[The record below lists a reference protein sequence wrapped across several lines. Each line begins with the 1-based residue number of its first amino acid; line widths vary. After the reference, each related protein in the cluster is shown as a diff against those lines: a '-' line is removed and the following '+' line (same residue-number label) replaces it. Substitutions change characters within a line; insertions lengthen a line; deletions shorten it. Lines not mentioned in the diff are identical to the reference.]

1 MIAFAKRNMKI
12 FFRDKSAVFFS
23 LLGVFIII
31 GLYALFLGD
40 VWSQNLTQIPNARTL
55 MDSWIM
61 AGLIAVTSVTTTMGA
76 FEIMVEDKKKK
87 IIKDFYSAPIK
98 RSKLVGGYI
107 ISSCLIGIIMSF
119 VAAILAQLY
128 LLSGGGDWLSLSVIA
143 KCTGLIFIST
153 LANTSIILFIVS
165 FFKSSSAFST
175 ASTIIGTLI
184 GFLTGIY
191 IPLGSL
197 PDSVQFVVKIL
208 PTSHSV
214 ALFRQIIMEKE
225 LQTAFNGA
233 PAEYLQEFSESM
245 GVVLK
250 FGDYTVTPLVSVSIL
265 LGSAVLFFIFSI
277 LNISRKKR

>member
-31 GLYALFLGD
+31 GLYALFLDD

-143 KCTGLIFIST
+143 KCTGLIFI
-153 LANTSIILFIVS
+153 
-165 FFKSSSAFST
+165 
-175 ASTIIGTLI
+175 LI
-184 GFLTGIY
+184 
-191 IPLGSL
+191 
-197 PDSVQFVVKIL
+197 
-208 PTSHSV
+208 
-214 ALFRQIIMEKE
+214 EK
-225 LQTAFNGA
+225 TMMKN
-233 PAEYLQEFSESM
+233 
-245 GVVLK
+245 
-250 FGDYTVTPLVSVSIL
+250 
-265 LGSAVLFFIFSI
+265 
-277 LNISRKKR
+277 